1 MAKESG
7 KSEKVENAKGGR
19 EIDSVEKREIKG
31 WREKRDGKERNL
43 RVERGMKREK

>member
-19 EIDSVEKREIKG
+19 ETERVEKREIKG
-31 WREKRDGKERNL
+31 WREEREPKKRR
-43 RVERGMKREK
+43 

>member
-1 MAKESG
+1 MMAKESG

-31 WREKRDGKERNL
+31 WREEGEQKRKERN
-43 RVERGMKREK
+43 